1 MSDIQIDR
9 MVKEIIKVS
18 ENGDIFDSLKVICD
32 HDNWHNFKSRLEQLN
47 SLEKLREFL
56 PEGEEVHVKELN
68 GGSKDLL
75 KRTLTADN
83 PFDPP
88 TLLTESVSSFLVDN
102 GMALKTGTHQ
112 RTNFRSR
119 MSANLW

>member
-1 MSDIQIDR
+1 MKLIDVGKTVVVSVRDIRDISRKLKAKESLID
-9 MVKEIIKVS
+9 
-18 ENGDIFDSLKVICD
+18 C
-32 HDNWHNFKSRLEQLN
+32 FKLDVESPG
-47 SLEKLREFL
+47 SAWPASTLEKLREFL

-88 TLLTESVSSFLVDN
+88 TSLL
-102 GMALKTGTHQ
+102 K
-112 RTNFRSR
+112 
-119 MSANLW
+119 